1 MFKRYLILSA
11 IIFLA
16 TFSYAQNL
24 DNGSMPRIGMGRNM
38 NPNDNI
44 QSLSNHSA
52 SKIPTEHFLD
62 DEWSFGELSFDGG
75 SKIKALPFKI
85 DLLNEYVLV
94 KTETKA
100 EKVLPFTR
108 LDSAIVQRP
117 NGIIGLFVT
126 KVDGI
131 EGTTLRGGVFEI
143 LTNVNNA
150 HALIIQY
157 DAEVVQPTN
166 KMAMD
171 NGIKKTTS
179 RLQTE
184 KFFFYKDKVYPISRR
199 KKKFVRQFNQ
209 QEGAIMLKRIKALNT
224 NLKDRSSLLR
234 FIESLE

>member
-1 MFKRYLILSA
+1 MFKHYLILSA
-11 IIFLA
+11 FTFLA
-16 TFSYAQNL
+16 TFSYSQNL

-44 QSLSNHSA
+44 QSLSVLNA
-52 SKIPTEHFLD
+52 SNIPTEHFLD

-85 DLLNEYVLV
+85 DLLNEYILV
-94 KTETKA
+94 KTETEA

-117 NGIIGLFVT
+117 NGSIGVFVT
-126 KVDGI
+126 KVNGVEGI
-131 EGTTLRGGVFEI
+131 TLNEGIFEI
-143 LTNVNNA
+143 LTNVNNT

-171 NGIKKTTS
+171 TGIKKTTS

-184 KFFFYKDKVYPISRR
+184 KYFLYKDKVYTISRR
-199 KKKFVRQFNQ
+199 KKKFVGQFNQ
-209 QEGAIMLKRIKALNT
+209 QEGAIMLKRIKSLNT
-224 NLKDRSSLLR
+224 NLKDRSSLLL